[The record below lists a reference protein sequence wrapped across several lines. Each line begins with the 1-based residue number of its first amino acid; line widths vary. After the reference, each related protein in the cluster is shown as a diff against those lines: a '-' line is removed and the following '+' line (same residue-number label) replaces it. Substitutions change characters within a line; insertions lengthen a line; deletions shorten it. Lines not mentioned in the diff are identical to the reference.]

1 MIPGAVWIVRH
12 RRWYVHWGHSDFV
25 SPPASKSDPGK
36 LANRYDFITA
46 GASSFK
52 LLKGPYVLTD
62 CSLPRNKR

>member
-1 MIPGAVWIVRH
+1 MCTG
-12 RRWYVHWGHSDFV
+12 GTQT
-25 SPPASKSDPGK
+25 PPLASESDPAK
-36 LANRYDFITA
+36 LANRYDFIAA

>member
-1 MIPGAVWIVRH
+1 MCTGGTQTLLAP
-12 RRWYVHWGHSDFV
+12 
-25 SPPASKSDPGK
+25 PPASKSDPGK
-36 LANRYDFITA
+36 LANRYDFIAA

>member
-1 MIPGAVWIVRH
+1 MCTGGTQTLLA
-12 RRWYVHWGHSDFV
+12 
-25 SPPASKSDPGK
+25 PPPLASESDPRK
-36 LANRYDFITA
+36 PANRYDFIAA